1 MNQPNE
7 YTLTADEQ
15 AMIQP
20 IIESVENL
28 QRDAQA
34 ILRAITRMRGL
45 DGSWNLNGT
54 KLIKVPDPKVQG
66 APAPVQEIRGLIDP
80 SAQEF
85 VGAEN
90 GRNG

>member
-1 MNQPNE
+1 MEQPTNE
-7 YTLTADEQ
+7 YTLTTDEQ

-45 DGSWNLNGT
+45 EGSWNLNGT
-54 KLIKVPDPKVQG
+54 KLVKVQSG
-66 APAPVQEIRGLIDP
+66 GPAPVQEIRPTMD
-80 SAQEF
+80 SAGQEP
-85 VGAEN
+85 VGAGAN